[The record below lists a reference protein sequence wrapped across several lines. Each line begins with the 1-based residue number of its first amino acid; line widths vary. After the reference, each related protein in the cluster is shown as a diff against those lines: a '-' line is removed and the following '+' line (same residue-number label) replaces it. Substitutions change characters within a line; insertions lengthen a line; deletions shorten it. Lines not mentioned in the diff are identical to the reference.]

1 MGIASAAAAP
11 PARKGGW
18 MDMDGHSCQA
28 GGLETRSRHGC
39 LSLSLPSSVP
49 LKRYF
54 ALYISLETAVTKEQM
69 KPSSLFPRRLFYFRA
84 EG

>member
-39 LSLSLPSSVP
+39 LSLSLSPVVGSFKEIFRIIHLSRNSRDERTNEALFSLPSPP
-49 LKRYF
+49 L
-54 ALYISLETAVTKEQM
+54 SL
-69 KPSSLFPRRLFYFRA
+69 PS
-84 EG
+84 